1 MWVDGQ
7 NQIERITNP
16 LFMIGLAIGASS
28 EFKLVKPSCEQL
40 TNVKIGTYD
49 VKSNSQEDVPCLQ

>member
-1 MWVDGQ
+1 MVKIRLKELQPTFYDWV
-7 NQIERITNP
+7 I
-16 LFMIGLAIGASS
+16 AIGASS

-49 VKSNSQEDVPCLQ
+49 IKSNSQEDVPCLQ